1 MRLLLVALVLL
12 SGCASVTERAEPYFD
27 MKVVWQNDSGS
38 DWMLRSSRSWVND
51 GKIRYQAAVGI
62 EWDHNIDC
70 PFLAVSYQS
79 LNWAHIGCAKSW
91 GGKPDKL
98 VKPFFQ
104 VDLRHQVDS
113 MSDWWLR
120 TDHPDL
126 RKTHPDLVR
135 QNPNTDIV
143 RYNAAY
149 HDRGIKWT
157 GQNPFYHLRLGLEW
171 KMTGHESHKIFRFKC
186 PVIATGRS
194 LTQGFPYESE
204 NNGRQADLYWS
215 HLECRVR
222 MGGK

>member
-1 MRLLLVALVLL
+1 MRYLLIALVLL
-12 SGCASVTERAEPYFD
+12 SGCASVTEKAEPYFD

-38 DWMLRSSRSWVND
+38 DWMLRSARPWVDD
-51 GKIRYQAAVGI
+51 GRFRYQAAVGL

-79 LNWAHIGCAKSW
+79 LNWTQIGCAKSF
-91 GGKPDKL
+91 GGKPKGL
-98 VKPFFQ
+98 VKPFLQ
-104 VDLRHQVDS
+104 VDLRHQVDEL
-113 MSDWWLR
+113 SDWWIR

-126 RKTHPDLVR
+126 RKERFQDSSSS
-135 QNPNTDIV
+135 DIM

-149 HDRGIKWT
+149 QNGVKWT

-171 KMTGHESHKIFRFKC
+171 KLIGHKNHKIFRFKC

-194 LTQGFPYESE
+194 LTQGAPLESE
-204 NNGRQADLYWS
+204 KGAPDLYWS